1 MRLALLL
8 GPAFCVA
15 SCGLVWLGASWC
27 GLVWLVVAWCGL
39 IWLGVA
45 WCGLARLGMARLRL
59 RLALLG
65 TRFPALLGAAQCY
78 LEVGARRGLVGAWL
92 GGCVVGGCVRVRVW
106 VQAGVRVWVWV
117 RVRVRVSIVGWC
129 LACGAWLLVVG
140 VHLFRAWC
148 LLGVYL
154 ACLVMRG
161 GWW

>member
-1 MRLALLL
+1 MVALGAVDWSHIFVLLHAAWRGLALL
-8 GPAFCVA
+8 GVA
-15 SCGLVWLGASWC
+15 CCGLVWLDVAWCGLVWLGS
-27 GLVWLVVAWCGL
+27 AWR
-39 IWLGVA
+39 
-45 WCGLARLGMARLRL
+45 GLAEAP
-59 RLALLG
+59 LALLG

-140 VHLFRAWC
+140 VHYFV
-148 LLGVYL
+148 LGV
-154 ACLVMRG
+154 CLVYTLLA
-161 GWW
+161 W